1 MSGKLIIAWQWGLY
15 NYGVT
20 VYQLIGMA
28 GMEDGVYIYLPF
40 SHGNG
45 KWDTGIVLISVLE
58 LTDGFTYSKWLEMMG
73 T

>member
-1 MSGKLIIAWQWGLY
+1 
-15 NYGVT
+15 
-20 VYQLIGMA
+20 MA

-58 LTDGFTYSKWLEMMG
+58 LTDGFTYSK
-73 T
+73 